1 MLRVW
6 AVNSRQ
12 MEYFLR
18 IADLGS
24 FRKASE
30 SLRIAQPA
38 LTRQIKNLELELGV
52 ELLNRHSDGVT
63 PTGAGALLVERA
75 RFILRQTEQ
84 ARADVMAEG
93 TTPRG
98 TVAFGAPASIAGI
111 LFPRLAATYLA
122 TYPDV
127 RLRFYDGVGRLFDWL
142 MNDEIDLA
150 VLPDSRLATQRNLSL
165 IRFAGEPVYL
175 VGPPGHFRAGE
186 SCSLQEVLER
196 PLILAAPPST
206 VRSWLDAAVDEAG
219 GRLNVKVEAESPP
232 IQKDL
237 VRAGLGYALLPHSAI
252 WDAFQRGDIS
262 ICVVEGRS
270 LDRVLAWRADRPVT
284 PAVQRMIEFTQ
295 AEIGALAFE
304 GAFGRDSRRTES
316 AALA

>member
-1 MLRVW
+1 
-6 AVNSRQ
+6 
-12 MEYFLR
+12 
-18 IADLGS
+18 
-24 FRKASE
+24 
-30 SLRIAQPA
+30 
-38 LTRQIKNLELELGV
+38 
-52 ELLNRHSDGVT
+52 
-63 PTGAGALLVERA
+63 
-75 RFILRQTEQ
+75 
-84 ARADVMAEG
+84 
-93 TTPRG
+93 
-98 TVAFGAPASIAGI
+98 
-111 LFPRLAATYLA
+111 
-122 TYPDV
+122 
-127 RLRFYDGVGRLFDWL
+127 
-142 MNDEIDLA
+142 
-150 VLPDSRLATQRNLSL
+150 
-165 IRFAGEPVYL
+165 
-175 VGPPGHFRAGE
+175 
-186 SCSLQEVLER
+186 LQEVLER

-304 GAFGRDSRRTES
+304 GAFGREPRRSEG
-316 AALA
+316 AARA